1 MSSRE
6 YNTNS
11 VNKRKYY
18 NMLSAKEIEAIGAS
32 LKGLSETELDD
43 FSNKVCIDNNKSVE
57 KAVDMS
63 MIEKA
68 LENMSDIELE
78 KFCEI
83 FDKTCVANNDI

>member
-1 MSSRE
+1 
-6 YNTNS
+6 
-11 VNKRKYY
+11 
-18 NMLSAKEIEAIGAS
+18 MLSPKEIEAIGAS

-43 FSNKVCIDNNKSVE
+43 FSNKVVCIDNNKSVE

-83 FDKTCVANNDI
+83 FDKTCVPNNDI